1 MLTMANCALGAA
13 SSNTLVRFQLRNGT
27 TVFGNIDV
35 ELFDHDKPITVS
47 NFLHYVRSSAF
58 DHSILHRAIPDFIV
72 QGGLYTVPNPYLPTA
87 ANYMNRIPEGT
98 AIANEATMSPIIPN
112 TFGTLAM
119 ALSAGSGPGPDLN
132 SATTSWYFNTGN
144 NTDDLTEY
152 TVFGKVKS
160 GSWYLS
166 SFNKL
171 SEDEGIIN
179 MYGQQYVLHS
189 TCDLLTI
196 DSFTNVGLSE
206 LPVAYKFFDCPFNSD
221 LFTVTISVLS
231 SATNNLDSTAPLL
244 TIDFPSNN
252 GTVSNSTITAAGT
265 VSDNVAIKTLAAY
278 TGFGTRLTPT
288 IQGNTWSLALS
299 NLPSGN
305 NSILLEADD
314 HAGNR
319 TTVRSTYFHEVL
331 FQITIP
337 EPSGTGHG
345 TTHGITNGQL
355 LVIGRPYSITAKADP
370 TNFFVGWLK
379 NSFMID
385 LNPTHRFLMETGKLV
400 YAQFDTNQFP
410 YVKGTYNG
418 LFASTNSVE
427 QQSSGYFTLTL
438 GDSGSYSAKLIMN
451 GDAIPFTGRFTTRG
465 ANSAFLFGPRGLP
478 GRTQINMNIDLFNPD
493 NQLCGIV
500 TNSYA
505 YLRPIVINTNIIVGT
520 NIVNTNVIVTIP
532 ATNNWSAVLIADRV
546 SFNSK
551 LNPAPQAGKY
561 TMIIPAETNSPAG
574 DGYGTVT
581 VTSAGG
587 ITFAGVLADGTKATQ
602 KTFLSEDG
610 HWPLYVPLNK
620 TNGSL
625 VSWVNFSD
633 EEMADFSGLFN
644 WFNQAHVAKY
654 YSAGF
659 TNEATIL
666 GSRFTKPNATNQM
679 LYLTNGTVT
688 FTGGN
693 LAADFTN
700 NVTLDPK
707 GKVTKQDAN
716 KLNFGIN
723 SGNGLVSG
731 SATPPAGGK
740 SISFK
745 GAILQ
750 KQTNA
755 AGFFL
760 GTNASGRVYL
770 GR

>member
-58 DHSILHRAIPDFIV
+58 DHSILHRAVPDFIV

-87 ANYMNRIPEGT
+87 ANYMNRIPEGA

-160 GSWYLS
+160 GSKYLS

-179 MYGQQYVLHS
+179 MYGLKYLLHS
-189 TCDLLTI
+189 NCDLLMI
-196 DSFTNVGLSE
+196 DSDTDIGLSE

-221 LFTVTISVLS
+221 LFNVTISVLS

-288 IQGNTWSLALS
+288 VQGNTWSLALS

-305 NSILLEADD
+305 NSILIEADD

-319 TTVRSTYFHEVL
+319 TTAKSAYFHEVL

-337 EPSGTGHG
+337 EPYGSGRG
-345 TTHGITNGQL
+345 TTDGITNGQF
-355 LVIGRPYSITAKADP
+355 LVIGRPYTITAKADP
-370 TNFFVGWLK
+370 TNLFVGWLK
-379 NSFMID
+379 DAFVFD
-385 LNPTHRFLMETGKLV
+385 FNPTHRFLMETGKTV

-418 LFASTNSVE
+418 LFVSTNSVE

-451 GDAIPFTGRFTTRG
+451 GYVIPFTGRFTTRG

-478 GRTQINMNIDLFNPD
+478 GRTHIHMNIDLVNPD
-493 NQLCGIV
+493 NQLHGIV

-505 YLRPIVINTNIIVGT
+505 YLRPTVINTNIIVGT

-532 ATNNWSAVLIADRV
+532 TTNNWSAELIADRV

-551 LNPAPQAGKY
+551 LNPASQAGKY
-561 TMIIPAETNSPAG
+561 TMTLPGNTTSVAA
-574 DGYGTVT
+574 DGYGTVAVST
-581 VTSAGG
+581 AGG
-587 ITFAGVLADGTKATQ
+587 ITFVGVLPDGTKVAQ

-610 HWPLYVPLNK
+610 HWPLYVPLYK

-625 VSWVNFSD
+625 VSWVTFSN
-633 EEMADFSGLFN
+633 EVISDFSGLFT
-644 WFNQAHVAKY
+644 WFKQTNVAKY
-654 YSAGF
+654 YPGAF
-659 TNEATIL
+659 TNESIIA
-666 GSRFTKPNATNQM
+666 GSRFLPPTTNAILN
-679 LYLTNGTVT
+679 LSNALVT

-700 NVTLDPK
+700 TIAIDAK
-707 GKVTKQDAN
+707 SKVINQSSN
-716 KLNFGIN
+716 KLSLTFSKS
-723 SGNGLVSG
+723 SGTFSG
-731 SATPPAGGK
+731 SVTPPTGGK
-740 SISFK
+740 AIAFK
-745 GAILQ
+745 GAVLQ
-750 KQTNA
+750 KQTNG

-760 GTNASGRVYL
+760 GTNLSGRVTL
-770 GR
+770 QAE